1 MNLYLQRQLL
11 YLCATVI
18 LISTSAGFALN
29 AQDDLGMP
37 PDLLLE
43 APPVLEES
51 GETVIADQENDN
63 EPDVPRI
70 EMTFKN
76 ADITQVLELFSHVF
90 KKVVV
95 PHASLDGTVTIL
107 APFPMTENE
116 AFQVLNSVLR
126 VRGFTIVGAIQD
138 RLIKILPIAES
149 RQEPSTV
156 RNGSDVPIVKSDQ
169 LITQIISLKNVS
181 AADLRGEL
189 EPLLSTENAL
199 ISANT
204 TANFLIVID
213 TASNIDRIMS
223 IVKLMDVNVTDSMKM
238 FIVPL
243 KSAVAEELASV
254 LSQVFSLG
262 TPQSQ
267 SQPAAR
273 GRGRTQNQQRRSTA
287 GNSNPYLPRIIPEPR
302 TNSLILLVPEGR
314 YGEIRKMISELDTE
328 SAPTLQVVTIQLKY
342 ADAVEMERT
351 LSETFEGGQTGRSGQ
366 QRGGGSSSGGRSF
379 FEMFSRRGR
388 SGQSGNSNRTGQ
400 GSNSRGG
407 TTEGVTRAS
416 TETPTT
422 ISAEPRTNSLVIAAP
437 REKMELIAEIIAQ
450 LDVSSVPRLKYEII
464 PLAYAS
470 APALA
475 ELLKTLFQEGL
486 GMTVGQTSGQ
496 SSRQS
501 GRGGR
506 GFGGFGS
513 RGQTSGSG
521 SGRITSGPTRSVA
534 ELEAQIAIGSDDR
547 ANALVIFG
555 TDENLELVKKV
566 VADLDQDF
574 APPVT
579 TQIFPLEHA
588 DATQLTDE
596 VNRLFEQSDGQ
607 QQGSSG
613 GFGGFFGGGR
623 FGRSGSRNAQQTDE
637 TRLLGLHQNMVVADI
652 RTNSLIVTATE
663 SNMREFEKLIKS
675 LDQPSDLTALVRVY
689 KVQNADA
696 QELADTINNILQTQA
711 QPTGFSFFGQSQSGN
726 RQQMG
731 RLQDLADVG
740 VTAEPSSNSLI
751 ITAPPHMFQLVE
763 NMLES
768 LDVVQPQVYI
778 EVIIVDVK
786 LTDENRLGIEWDIL
800 QRNLVGE
807 GGAGNIAAS
816 FGLDPQTSTGLQYSV
831 LSQNF
836 QSFLNALSRDDNVK
850 VLATPHILARDNV
863 EASITL
869 GEDFPLVSSFFPG
882 GQGQAPQIT
891 TEMQEIAIK
900 LTVTPHINSA
910 GSILMDVEQTIN
922 DRGGLV
928 QQAGFEQPII
938 IKREASTSVRV
949 ANGQTVVI
957 GGIVK
962 ERDAVTVNAVP
973 FFSKIPLLGKL
984 FRSKTK
990 TKERSEL
997 MVFLTPHIVHSDE
1010 EMRLITEKK
1019 RAELKHAPDLPGLK
1033 ISQAA
1038 TSLPTESVLEDQA
1051 LPQPGEDGVEAESH
1065 PETQTKKH
1073 GNGMG
1078 RDRKKNIDEK
1088 LSGG

>member
-1 MNLYLQRQLL
+1 MNLYLQRRLL

-18 LISTSAGFALN
+18 LISTSAGSVSN
-29 AQDDLGMP
+29 AQDDSGMP

-51 GETVIADQENDN
+51 GETVIGDREIDN

-156 RNGSDVPIVKSDQ
+156 RNGSAVPIVKSDQ

-189 EPLLSTENAL
+189 EPLLSTDNAL

-267 SQPAAR
+267 SAGR

-287 GNSNPYLPRIIPEPR
+287 GNNNPYLPRIIPEPR

-314 YGEIRKMISELDTE
+314 FGEIRQLISELDTE

-388 SGQSGNSNRTGQ
+388 SGQSGNSNRSGQ
-400 GSNSRGG
+400 GSNGRGR
-407 TTEGVTRAS
+407 TTEGATRAS

-437 REKMELIAEIIAQ
+437 REKMELITEIIAQ
-450 LDVSSVPRLKYEII
+450 LDVSTVPRVKYEII
-464 PLAYAS
+464 PLNYAS

-506 GFGGFGS
+506 GFGGFGFPS

-521 SGRITSGPTRSVA
+521 SGRITSGPTRSAA

-566 VADLDQDF
+566 VADLDQDY

-579 TQIFPLEHA
+579 TQIFPLVHA

-652 RTNSLIVTATE
+652 RSNSLIVTATE

-675 LDQPSDLTALVRVY
+675 LDQPSDLTGLVRVY

-696 QELADTINNILQTQA
+696 QELADTINNILQTQE

-786 LTDENRLGIEWDIL
+786 LTDENRLGVEWDIL

-816 FGLDPQTSTGLQYSV
+816 FGLDPQTSTGLRYSV

-973 FFSKIPLLGKL
+973 FISKIPLLGKL

-997 MVFLTPHIVHSDE
+997 MVFLTPHIVRSDE
-1010 EMRLITEKK
+1010 EMMLITEQK
-1019 RAELKHAPDLPGLK
+1019 RAELKHAPNFPGLK

-1038 TSLPTESVLEDQA
+1038 NSLPTESDLQDQA
-1051 LPQPGEDGVEAESH
+1051 LPQPGDDGVEAESH

-1073 GNGMG
+1073 GNGIG
-1078 RDRKKNIDEK
+1078 GNRKKNADEK